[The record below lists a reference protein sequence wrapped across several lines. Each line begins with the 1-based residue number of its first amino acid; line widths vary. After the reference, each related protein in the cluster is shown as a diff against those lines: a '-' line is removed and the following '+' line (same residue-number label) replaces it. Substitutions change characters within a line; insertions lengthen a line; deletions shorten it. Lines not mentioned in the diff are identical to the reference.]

1 MQPLKSAFR
10 AEQQADGAPGLAPP
24 GGRRAGRNSPAHTAG
39 GNALRSGS
47 PTPAPSRARRRRSGA
62 MLAGLGRAVRSLP
75 PSDGRLGLLVG
86 GRAARGRRDGRPPLS
101 EPQVQ
106 LWRHNRTWA
115 RQEGASYSMLVP
127 SDEVTINYRHG
138 LPMITLTLPTRRER
152 CQFAVKPV
160 VATVGAFLQD
170 IQREDKG
177 IVRAEVF
184 ATDGSKVS
192 DATLMEV
199 LLMND
204 FKLVINNTTY
214 SVSAPIKDKLSSE
227 HATEME
233 DIKSLVHRLFVAL
246 HLEDHQIK
254 KERELLQKLDHLKE
268 QLMPLEQMKARI
280 MDSADAKT
288 SRLLWVG
295 LALMSTQGGA
305 LAWLTWWVYS
315 WDIMEPVTYFIT
327 YGSAMA
333 FYAYFVLTKQ
343 DYVYPDA
350 KDRQLLHY
358 FYRKSKAQH
367 FNVEQYNKLKEE
379 LAEVFQCST

>member
-1 MQPLKSAFR
+1 W
-10 AEQQADGAPGLAPP
+10 
-24 GGRRAGRNSPAHTAG
+24 
-39 GNALRSGS
+39 
-47 PTPAPSRARRRRSGA
+47 ARR
-62 MLAGLGRAVRSLP
+62 
-75 PSDGRLGLLVG
+75 
-86 GRAARGRRDGRPPLS
+86 
-101 EPQVQ
+101 
-106 LWRHNRTWA
+106 
-115 RQEGASYSMLVP
+115 EGACYSMLVP
-127 SDEVTINYRHG
+127 SDEVTVNYRHG
-138 LPMITLTLPTRRER
+138 LPMVTLTLPTRRER
-152 CQFAVKPV
+152 CQFAVKPTV
-160 VATVGAFLQD
+160 TTVGAFLQD
-170 IQREDKG
+170 VQREDKG

-204 FKLVINNTTY
+204 FKLVINDTAY
-214 SVSAPIKDKLSSE
+214 SVSPPVKDKLSSE
-227 HATEME
+227 RATELE

-246 HLEDHQIK
+246 HLENHQIR
-254 KERELLQKLDHLKE
+254 KERKLLQKLDHLKE

-280 MDSADAKT
+280 NDSANAKT

-327 YGSAMA
+327 YGSSMA
-333 FYAYFVLTKQ
+333 FYAYFILTRQ
-343 DYVYPDA
+343 DYTYLAA

-367 FNVEQYNKLKEE
+367 FDVEQYNKLKEE
-379 LAEVFQCST
+379 LAEVEESLRRLRQRLPIQEITHKD

>member
-1 MQPLKSAFR
+1 
-10 AEQQADGAPGLAPP
+10 
-24 GGRRAGRNSPAHTAG
+24 
-39 GNALRSGS
+39 
-47 PTPAPSRARRRRSGA
+47 

-177 IVRAEVF
+177 IVRVEVF

-192 DATLMEV
+192 DAILMEV

-204 FKLVINNTTY
+204 FKLVINNIIY

-233 DIKSLVHRLFVAL
+233 DIKFLVYRLFVAL
-246 HLEDHQIK
+246 HLEDH
-254 KERELLQKLDHLKE
+254 
-268 QLMPLEQMKARI
+268 
-280 MDSADAKT
+280 
-288 SRLLWVG
+288 
-295 LALMSTQGGA
+295 
-305 LAWLTWWVYS
+305 
-315 WDIMEPVTYFIT
+315 
-327 YGSAMA
+327 
-333 FYAYFVLTKQ
+333 
-343 DYVYPDA
+343 
-350 KDRQLLHY
+350 
-358 FYRKSKAQH
+358 
-367 FNVEQYNKLKEE
+367 
-379 LAEVFQCST
+379 

>member
-1 MQPLKSAFR
+1 
-10 AEQQADGAPGLAPP
+10 
-24 GGRRAGRNSPAHTAG
+24 
-39 GNALRSGS
+39 
-47 PTPAPSRARRRRSGA
+47 
-62 MLAGLGRAVRSLP
+62 
-75 PSDGRLGLLVG
+75 
-86 GRAARGRRDGRPPLS
+86 
-101 EPQVQ
+101 
-106 LWRHNRTWA
+106 
-115 RQEGASYSMLVP
+115 MLVP
-127 SDEVTINYRHG
+127 SDDVTINYKHG
-138 LPMITLTLPTRRER
+138 LPMITLTLPTRKER

-170 IQREDKG
+170 VQREDKG
-177 IVRAEVF
+177 IVKAEVF
-184 ATDGSKVS
+184 AIDGSKVS

-214 SVSAPIKDKLSSE
+214 SVSTPVKDKLSSE

-268 QLMPLEQMKARI
+268 QLMPLEQ
-280 MDSADAKT
+280 
-288 SRLLWVG
+288 
-295 LALMSTQGGA
+295 
-305 LAWLTWWVYS
+305 
-315 WDIMEPVTYFIT
+315 
-327 YGSAMA
+327 
-333 FYAYFVLTKQ
+333 
-343 DYVYPDA
+343 DYIYPDA

-379 LAEVFQCST
+379 LAEAEESLKRLRQALHLRLPIQEITNKD